1 MKCRYW
7 RRRGEREGGRSGAGG
22 REEILSKDKMGVFDA
37 SINVKTDW
45 LDPRG

>member
-7 RRRGEREGGRSGAGG
+7 RRGREGVGKGKWEGG
-22 REEILSKDKMGVFDA
+22 REEVLSEDKMGVFDA
-37 SINVKTDW
+37 SINVRTDW

>member
-7 RRRGEREGGRSGAGG
+7 RRVGKGKWEGGREGV
-22 REEILSKDKMGVFDA
+22 LSEDKMGVFDA
-37 SINVKTDW
+37 SINVRTDW